1 MKLGPDSSTC
11 PVLYDQIISGDTVA
25 FIIIIIICSSYIALF
40 LAEASSK
47 RFAYYYPWQ
56 TCYIRHLLNSPGSIH
71 PLTRFKAP
79 RVI

>member
-1 MKLGPDSSTC
+1 M
-11 PVLYDQIISGDTVA
+11 
-25 FIIIIIICSSYIALF
+25 ALF

-47 RFAYYYPWQ
+47 WSTYYYPWQ
-56 TCYIRHLLNSPGSIH
+56 TCYIRHLLNSLMIH